1 MKTLKPKVVLVVA
14 MLTVETALLRLLTN
28 LNSEEITHLKQ
39 LRSIYCSL
47 EFHLRLTINHKV
59 VLVIIVVL

>member
-39 LRSIYCSL
+39 
-47 EFHLRLTINHKV
+47 
-59 VLVIIVVL
+59 